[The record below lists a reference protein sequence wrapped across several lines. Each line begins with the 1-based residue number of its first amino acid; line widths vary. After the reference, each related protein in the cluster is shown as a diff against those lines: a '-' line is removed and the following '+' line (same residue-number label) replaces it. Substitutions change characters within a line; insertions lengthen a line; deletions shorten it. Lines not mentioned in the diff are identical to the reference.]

1 LEIKHRCCSVAPG
14 FAAPGGE
21 QHEGCCSEPIP

>member
-14 FAAPGGE
+14 FAAPRGE
-21 QHEGCCSEPIP
+21 QHEGRCSEPIA